1 MYTTKHAQIIFRVAS
16 SQTIRNWAKEFEEYL
31 SPSATPGKGGTRL
44 FTKEDMDV
52 FALISELSAQNT
64 SFVEIHAAL
73 RAGQRGTAPNINPD
87 DLDGL
92 AAGEIEMQLSTE
104 LDETRA
110 LANQLQVELDT
121 LKEQFQPIKEENI
134 RLQTQIE
141 DKDQR
146 ISELTQQL
154 KEAQI
159 RIEKLAEEKGDAYVR
174 GIMEAMKRTGKLN
187 DSEDDV

>member
-31 SPSATPGKGGTRL
+31 SPTATPEKGGTRL
-44 FTKEDMDV
+44 FTKEDMEV
-52 FALISELSAQNT
+52 FALISDLSSQNT

-73 RAGQRGTAPNINPD
+73 KSGQRGKAPNINPD

-104 LDETRA
+104 LDETRT
-110 LANQLQVELDT
+110 LANKLQAELDT

-141 DKDQR
+141 DKDLR
-146 ISELTQQL
+146 INELNQQL
-154 KEAQI
+154 KDAQA
-159 RIEKLAEEKGDAYVR
+159 RVEKLAEEKGDAYVR
-174 GIMEAMKRTGKLN
+174 GIMDAMKRNGTFK
-187 DSEDDV
+187 DDED